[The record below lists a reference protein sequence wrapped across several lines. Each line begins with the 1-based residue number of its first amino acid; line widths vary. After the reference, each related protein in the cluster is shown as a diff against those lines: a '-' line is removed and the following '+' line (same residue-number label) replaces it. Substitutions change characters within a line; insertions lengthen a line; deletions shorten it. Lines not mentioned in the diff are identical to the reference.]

1 MLSYGTE
8 KVMHAIKQK
17 LPMDSRKRITLTRL
31 LLDNEEISSFEAYRE
46 GDKIILIP
54 MSEIPA
60 SELWLYKNKEALA
73 SVKRG
78 LTKGKARDRGSFRR
92 YANDDI

>member
-1 MLSYGTE
+1 MRSL
-8 KVMHAIKQK
+8 KQK

-31 LLDNEEISSFEAYRE
+31 LFDNEEVSSFEAYRE

-60 SELWLYKNKEALA
+60 SELWLYKDKEALA

-78 LTKGKARDRGSFRR
+78 LTKGKTQERGSFAQ
-92 YANDDI
+92 YAHDDV

>member
-1 MLSYGTE
+1 MP
-8 KVMHAIKQK
+8 AIRQK
-17 LPMDSRKRITLTRL
+17 LPMDSRKRITLRRL
-31 LLDNEEISSFEAYRE
+31 LLNGEDISSFEAYRE

-78 LTKGKARDRGSFRR
+78 LAQKKTHDRGSFAK
-92 YANDDI
+92 YADDDI

>member
-1 MLSYGTE
+1 MRAQKE
-8 KVMHAIKQK
+8 K

-31 LLDNEEISSFEAYRE
+31 LLDDEDVSSFEAYRE

-54 MSEIPA
+54 MTEVPA
-60 SELWLYKNKEALA
+60 REVWLYKNKESLA

-78 LTKGKARDRGSFRR
+78 LSSPKTRSRGSFAK
-92 YANDDI
+92 YIDDEI

>member
-1 MLSYGTE
+1 
-8 KVMHAIKQK
+8 
-17 LPMDSRKRITLTRL
+17 MDARKRITLTRL
-31 LLDNEEISSFEAYRE
+31 LLEGEEVSSFEAYRE

-54 MSEIPA
+54 MTEIPA

-78 LTKGKARDRGSFRR
+78 LSSTKTRDRGSF
-92 YANDDI
+92 AKHVDDEI